1 MLLLETMV
9 PDENE
14 LKLCSLLLKLLCAHV
29 GILKESAISG
39 GKSNAGFAKK
49 KIRKYKYLKEG
60 LPFCAVFVKRI
71 ED

>member
-1 MLLLETMV
+1 MLLLETIV

-39 GKSNAGFAKK
+39 GKNNAGFAKK
-49 KIRKYKYLKEG
+49 K
-60 LPFCAVFVKRI
+60 
-71 ED
+71 